1 MSKLTLSF
9 KGQILKVFPVL
20 RGSMLIGSDPSCTI
34 HIDSLALQPQHARI
48 DTDDQ
53 TSKLVDLGSE
63 EGTFVNQNRIT
74 EHALKND
81 DLIRVGKHTL
91 IYTYE
96 EVADMREVP
105 PPLPE
110 VTEITEITE
119 ETEDDASLAN
129 DSLTLELETRSGFL
143 QILSGANLGK
153 TMSLNRAITNLGK
166 PGLATAIIA
175 RRNEGY
181 YLSHLEGKQ
190 PPSIGDKSIGEKA
203 EKLRD
208 GDVIQI
214 GNVKMQFYL
223 E

>member
-20 RGSMLIGSDPSCTI
+20 RGSMLIGSDPSCPI

-53 TSKLVDLGSE
+53 TSKLIDLGSE

-91 IYTYE
+91 IYSYE
-96 EVADMREVP
+96 EVADMREIP

-110 VTEITEITE
+110 VTEITEE
-119 ETEDDASLAN
+119 PEDDASL
-129 DSLTLELETRSGFL
+129 TIELEVRSGFL
-143 QILSGANLGK
+143 QIMSGANLGK

-166 PGLATAIIA
+166 PGLATAIISK
-175 RRNEGY
+175 RNEGY

-203 EKLRD
+203 EKLND

-214 GNVKMQFYL
+214 GNIKMQFYL

>member
-48 DTDDQ
+48 DTEEQ

-63 EGTFVNQNRIT
+63 EGTFVNQNRVT
-74 EHALKND
+74 EQALKND

-91 IYTYE
+91 IYSYE
-96 EVADMREVP
+96 EVADMGEVP

-110 VTEITEITE
+110 VTEITEE
-119 ETEDDASLAN
+119 PEDDASLAD
-129 DSLTLELETRSGFL
+129 DSLTMELEVRSGFL

-190 PPSIGDKSIGEKA
+190 PPSIGDKSIGEKT
-203 EKLRD
+203 EQLHD

-214 GNVKMQFYL
+214 GNIKMQFYL